1 MWTRLPCKRVLCILG
16 SILPTLCCPLDSTY
30 PRIAICYKQCSAL
43 QTLPHAACTSQCVL
57 SFSACLAG
65 TLAALVTIAQK
76 EGMGALYAGVWL
88 TWLKQAPQYAV
99 TFLCY
104 DLAKAWLAAENG
116 NGKHHEE
123 AQPNAASAQRPHA
136 PFSLPAH
143 R

>member
-1 MWTRLPCKRVLCILG
+1 M
-16 SILPTLCCPLDSTY
+16 
-30 PRIAICYKQCSAL
+30 
-43 QTLPHAACTSQCVL
+43 L
-57 SFSACLAG
+57 SDESCLAG
-65 TLAALVTIAQK
+65 TLSALVNIAQK

-116 NGKHHEE
+116 NGKHHVEDQ
-123 AQPNAASAQRPHA
+123 QPSAAIAQRPHA
-136 PFSLPAH
+136 PFSLPAQ

>member
-1 MWTRLPCKRVLCILG
+1 MLV
-16 SILPTLCCPLDSTY
+16 
-30 PRIAICYKQCSAL
+30 
-43 QTLPHAACTSQCVL
+43 
-57 SFSACLAG
+57 CLAG
-65 TLAALVTIAQK
+65 TLSALVNIAQK

-116 NGKHHEE
+116 NGKHHVEE
-123 AQPNAASAQRPHA
+123 QPSALLAQRPHA
-136 PFSLPAH
+136 PFSLPAQ